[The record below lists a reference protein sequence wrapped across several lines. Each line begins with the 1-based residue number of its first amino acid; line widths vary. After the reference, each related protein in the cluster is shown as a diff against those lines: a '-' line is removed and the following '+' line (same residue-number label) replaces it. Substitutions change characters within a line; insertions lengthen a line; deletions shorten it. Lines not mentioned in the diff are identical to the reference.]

1 MGLKTGGHMSVN
13 TSHCTYVK
21 SHLPLTLRKRALGL
35 LWLVMMDNNASTR
48 ARNGNLLKPTK
59 LYSLKN
65 GLWLLRYA
73 ERPTKKM
80 FIQIPTLFILD
91 KQTDGVAKQQQT

>member
-21 SHLPLTLRKRALGL
+21 SHLTLRKRALGP

-73 ERPTKKM
+73 ERPTQKM
-80 FIQIPTLFILD
+80 FIQIQTLFISD
-91 KQTDGVAKQQQT
+91 K